1 MGDWGARDPKTGGV
15 DRGGI
20 AGGHT
25 ERTKTSEKVRG
36 VAGVG
41 DGECFGRAVVGD
53 GEAKKF
59 GGDGMGFSVVK
70 GRYTRDKKV
79 EVRAKRAFD
88 AKVVND

>member
-1 MGDWGARDPKTGGV
+1 MHDIVANSTDQRRSLNLFHRK
-15 DRGGI
+15 
-20 AGGHT
+20 
-25 ERTKTSEKVRG
+25 RG
-36 VAGVG
+36 VAGVR

-70 GRYTRDKKV
+70 GRQTRDKKV
-79 EVRAKRAFD
+79 EVGAKRVFD